1 MRDRIAIHRPL
12 RQSARAAIVVACI
25 GSLLAGCI
33 VRVRQIAVEN
43 LPRNAAFSISTPVK
57 AHLLDGSVVVFRGGA
72 RGNGNQLVGL
82 GERYDI
88 GLKPIGTV
96 NSMSFDSVAGLES
109 FRTGTDLF
117 SSVLLTVPATAL
129 GSLAAAGLAIAIFG
143 SCPTYYTADQTGE
156 MALEAEGFSY
166 SVVPI
171 FEGRDVDA
179 LHGLPAAAD
188 SYELEVRNEALE
200 THYINH
206 MELIAVEH
214 GADERVVPDPGGRPL
229 VVRSGVTPAAA
240 HDRDGRDIRALLAHQ
255 DGELFTSSAR
265 RVSRTS
271 VTELEDW
278 IDFDFGVAAT
288 DSAAIVLRLRNSLL
302 STVLLYDV
310 MLADAGAQ
318 AVDWVG
324 DRMQQIGAA
333 AEVAKW
339 YAKRMGLHVYVQE
352 GDSWREIA
360 RVPDQ
365 GPIAWKQLAISV
377 PAKRGMPL
385 RVRVVFPIDGWRID
399 KVELAPARTPD
410 AVDGIPPSTVVL
422 EGSDQAAATLA
433 SLKAPDERYVITRP
447 GQRFRVHFALPP
459 MQPGRQRSYLIASQ
473 GYYIEWVRRAWMTR
487 QSNGYFKPS
496 DDALLKAM
504 TRWTADKNA
513 LEQQFYSTMIPVQ

>member
-240 HDRDGRDIRALLAHQ
+240 MTEMAATFVRCSHIRMESCLQAPPGESHGRALPSWKTGLI
-255 DGELFTSSAR
+255 S
-265 RVSRTS
+265 TS
-271 VTELEDW
+271 V
-278 IDFDFGVAAT
+278 
-288 DSAAIVLRLRNSLL
+288 SPR
-302 STVLLYDV
+302 
-310 MLADAGAQ
+310 
-318 AVDWVG
+318 
-324 DRMQQIGAA
+324 
-333 AEVAKW
+333 
-339 YAKRMGLHVYVQE
+339 
-352 GDSWREIA
+352 
-360 RVPDQ
+360 
-365 GPIAWKQLAISV
+365 
-377 PAKRGMPL
+377 
-385 RVRVVFPIDGWRID
+385 
-399 KVELAPARTPD
+399 RTPRRSFS
-410 AVDGIPPSTVVL
+410 GY
-422 EGSDQAAATLA
+422 ATA
-433 SLKAPDERYVITRP
+433 CC
-447 GQRFRVHFALPP
+447 
-459 MQPGRQRSYLIASQ
+459 RQCSC
-473 GYYIEWVRRAWMTR
+473 MT
-487 QSNGYFKPS
+487 
-496 DDALLKAM
+496 
-504 TRWTADKNA
+504 
-513 LEQQFYSTMIPVQ
+513 